1 MVNVEEAVSDFLLW
15 AEKRAGGAW
24 GLVIVIIAI
33 LFALACAY
41 FLVIEC
47 LRRFVKLLVRCCC
60 YVLCCDCC
68 DEGEKEERRRRRRR
82 KRSER
87 DTHAPFTG
95 AGADE
100 DDEEAGL

>member
-1 MVNVEEAVSDFLLW
+1 MVNVEEAVSDFLFW

-41 FLVIEC
+41 FLIIEC
-47 LRRFVKLLVRCCC
+47 LRRFMKMLVRCCC

-68 DEGEKEERRRRRRR
+68 EERRRRRKHAQPGSRAEFTS
-82 KRSER
+82 KRVVDYEAE
-87 DTHAPFTG
+87 DN
-95 AGADE
+95 